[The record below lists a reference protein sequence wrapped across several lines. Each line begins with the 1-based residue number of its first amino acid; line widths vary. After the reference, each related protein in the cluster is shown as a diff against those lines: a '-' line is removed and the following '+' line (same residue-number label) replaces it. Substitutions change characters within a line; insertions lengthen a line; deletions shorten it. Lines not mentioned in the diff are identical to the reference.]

1 MDLSGKFRFDL
12 GDLSGK
18 FRSDLGDLSGKF
30 RFDLGDLPSEP
41 FFHVGEIG
49 FEDCKIVFRRKFFLG
64 QARQGPRL
72 YVGLPFRNPGGFQ
85 FFGVLERIEHI
96 PSLVFIL
103 IHRPPFGNV
112 SAVSSKMVGYGGK
125 NGTKH
130 AGEK

>member
-18 FRSDLGDLSGKF
+18 FR
-30 RFDLGDLPSEP
+30 FDLRDLPSEP

-49 FEDCKIVFRRKFFLG
+49 FEDGKIVFRRKFFLG

-85 FFGVLERIEHI
+85 FFITKFWVR
-96 PSLVFIL
+96 VF
-103 IHRPPFGNV
+103 R
-112 SAVSSKMVGYGGK
+112 VSSWESL
-125 NGTKH
+125 N
-130 AGEK
+130 ERNEE